1 MSNEDIDPENL
12 NKFNLPENIL
22 TQLFEFSGFTDGDS
36 GFILTYVNQDGTPSI
51 VTKTNSPVVEYNQKC
66 QNNRANNWYDIS
78 GIIGSAFNS
87 NTDPSNAPSSVP
99 ANNVTLNSVT
109 SKVDVMMN
117 KSNTQAANNNV
128 LENFY

>member
-51 VTKTNSPVVEYNQKC
+51 VTKTNSPVVEMVLRKALEQYLEQVSA
-66 QNNRANNWYDIS
+66 Q
-78 GIIGSAFNS
+78 GIE
-87 NTDPSNAPSSVP
+87 
-99 ANNVTLNSVT
+99 LNFPGEGGDEET
-109 SKVDVMMN
+109 P
-117 KSNTQAANNNV
+117 
-128 LENFY
+128 